1 MRTVWF
7 NADVSLWFIGIGND
21 SLFGVCGYSDYSFWV
36 LKSVDD
42 INIFKSWK
50 NENENFIFA
59 YYKKSYYISLKY
71 YLSLLSF
78 TVFTFVVKRSSLMTL
93 PWRSSHIIT
102 LLRENFG
109 SFPPPTNAKMFVRW
123 SISTFPIPPSRSM

>member
-42 INIFKSWK
+42 IDIFNCREGK
-50 NENENFIFA
+50 NENFIFTN
-59 YYKKSYYISLKY
+59 YKQSMYLKTKY
-71 YLSLLSF
+71 YLSSLSF
-78 TVFTFVVKRSSLMTL
+78 TFLTFVVKRSSLMTL

-109 SFPPPTNAKMFVRW
+109 FFPPPTNAKMFVRW